1 MDGDRLDVVSRTLA
15 SGPSRALAGGAS
27 RRGVLGGL
35 GVLLASR
42 PLRQATPVAAADEGW
57 IEDEAFGG
65 FCRVPGFPCGSDDQC
80 CANTCL
86 ADGTCGCRKRGRISF
101 SKRVCCSGRKKR
113 GDKSRCR

>member
-1 MDGDRLDVVSRTLA
+1 MDDHRRDARRRTLA
-15 SGPSRALAGGAS
+15 SGAS

-35 GVLLASR
+35 GALLASR
-42 PLRQATPVAAADEGW
+42 PLRQSSPVMAEDDGW
-57 IEDEAFGG
+57 IADEAFGG

-86 ADGTCGCRKRGRISF
+86 ADGTCGCRKRGRIAF